1 MDISGGCIG
10 DIVLVLFSLG
20 YSQYMSNWRF
30 NFSHQE
36 LGWLKF
42 NIFLRIAWDN
52 ISHQQYDMGFSFC
65 QVGGF
70 TLNPQDI

>member
-1 MDISGGCIG
+1 M
-10 DIVLVLFSLG
+10 LFSLG

-36 LGWLKF
+36 LGWLKI
-42 NIFLRIAWDN
+42 NIFLGIEWDVY
-52 ISHQQYDMGFSFC
+52 IYIYSYSHQQYDMGFSFC

-70 TLNPQDI
+70 TKNPRYDHFMTR

>member
-30 NFSHQE
+30 NFGHQE
-36 LGWLKF
+36 LGWLKI
-42 NIFLRIAWDN
+42 NIFLGIAWD
-52 ISHQQYDMGFSFC
+52 
-65 QVGGF
+65 
-70 TLNPQDI
+70 T